1 MIRQSKVVQILSDG
15 GTYSPSG
22 TSSPGDSSPVSST
35 SGVKSMVDKDEAALR
50 EEEKR
55 ASSKREKAF
64 SRLRK
69 TLSNRGQKLMEKMG
83 GGNSPGSSNGD
94 TDQRL
99 MRSSSRDNLSEQA
112 KLPGSERISRSTSHL
127 ADIRG
132 SRSGLPSQSSNS
144 FL

>member
-15 GTYSPSG
+15 GAYSSGG
-22 TSSPGDSSPVSST
+22 TSSPGTSSPVGST
-35 SGVKSMVDKDEAALR
+35 SGLKNMAEKDDAALR

-55 ASSKREKAF
+55 ATNKREKAF

-69 TLSNRGQKLMEKMG
+69 TLSNRGQKLMEKMA
-83 GGNSPGSSNGD
+83 GGNSPGANE

-99 MRSSSRDNLSEQA
+99 TRSSSRDNLTEQA

-132 SRSGLPSQSSNS
+132 NRAAVPNQSPNS
-144 FL
+144 YT